1 VKNKIRRI
9 PQKWVKDVDAQVNE
23 MIEHGI
29 ITHSSSPYNSNVIL
43 VDKKDGSKRFVVDYR
58 EVNKNSISDTYPLP
72 SVQEL
77 LDRCFG
83 CNFFS
88 QLDLASG
95 YWTIPIYEEDR
106 CKTAF
111 SVPRGKFEFCRMP
124 FGLKNAQATFQRC
137 MDNIVEICK
146 SRGAIGLDAYVDNLI
161 IFTVSLEEQ
170 I

>member
-1 VKNKIRRI
+1 
-9 PQKWVKDVDAQVNE
+9 

-88 QLDLASG
+88 QLDLASMG
-95 YWTIPIYEEDR
+95 IGPFPSTKKIGV
-106 CKTAF
+106 KQL
-111 SVPRGKFEFCRMP
+111 SVYLG
-124 FGLKNAQATFQRC
+124 
-137 MDNIVEICK
+137 V
-146 SRGAIGLDAYVDNLI
+146 NLSSAACLL
-161 IFTVSLEEQ
+161 V
-170 I
+170 